1 MSEETNDK
9 ELEAAAEA
17 ETADTEITAEPE
29 RASHGKKISLS
40 TFIFSAIALVL
51 AAVMTTYAC
60 CGAFYKKRLAEA
72 KLDSIAQGASY
83 EGYEALA
90 LIEALFKTYAYYD
103 DIDDDKIAEYVLK
116 AYVAATGDVHARY
129 FTEEEF
135 EEMMSSSMGEGE
147 GIGINVIY
155 SEISYDGELMGVIE
169 VISVA
174 PDSPAED
181 AGVMVGDLIMWV
193 DADGEQT
200 VDSVGYNAA
209 VASLKGEAGTKA
221 EFSVLRLT
229 DGVYEKKSFSVERQ
243 KVTYRSVTS
252 KVSETDASV
261 GVVKITSFDTVTP
274 AQFSEEM
281 DALIADGCEKFV
293 FDVRYNP
300 GGDLNSIRAILSYFL
315 EEGDVILS
323 AVDKSGAREE
333 ITAKPISY
341 DAERYEPCNVTRAD
355 IGKYRGYELA
365 VICNGSTASAAE
377 LFTSALRDYELAEI
391 IGETTYGKGSMQS
404 TISLDQFGYSG
415 ALKITT
421 KLYYPPCG
429 EGYDGEGIAPD
440 VEVTLSEEA
449 KKYSIYKLPESLDD
463 QLIAAIE
470 ALK

>member
-1 MSEETNDK
+1 MSEEINDK
-9 ELEAAAEA
+9 ELEPKENGEAADEKTVAPA
-17 ETADTEITAEPE
+17 
-29 RASHGKKISLS
+29 KKISLS

-72 KLDSIAQGASY
+72 KLENISYAEGYDS
-83 EGYEALA
+83 YEALS

-103 DIDDDKIAEYVLK
+103 DVDDEKIAEYVLK
-116 AYVAATGDVHARY
+116 AYVSATGDVHARY

-135 EEMMSSSMGEGE
+135 EQMMADSMGEGE
-147 GIGINVIY
+147 GIGVNVIY
-155 SEISYDGELMGVIE
+155 SEISYNGELMGVIE
-169 VISVA
+169 IISVV

-181 AGVMVGDLIMWV
+181 AGLMVGDLIMWV

-200 VDSVGYNAA
+200 VDSLGYNTA
-209 VASLKGEAGTKA
+209 VAALKGEVGTNA

-229 DGVYEKKSFSVERQ
+229 DGAYEKKSFSVERQ

-252 KVSETDASV
+252 KVSEEDTSV
-261 GVVKITSFDTVTP
+261 GIVKITSFDTVTP
-274 AQFSEEM
+274 EQFTEEM
-281 DALIADGCEKFV
+281 DALIEDGCDKFV

-300 GGDLNSIRAILSYFL
+300 GGDLNSIRAVLSYFL
-315 EEGDVILS
+315 EEGDLILS
-323 AVDKSGAREE
+323 AVDKNGGREE
-333 ITAKPISY
+333 IKAKPISY
-341 DAERYEPCNVTRAD
+341 DSERYAPCNVSGPD
-355 IGKYRGYELA
+355 IGKYRGYELS

-377 LFTSALRDYELAEI
+377 LFVSALRDYELADI

-404 TISLDQFGYSG
+404 TIDLEQFGYGG

-429 EGYDGEGIAPD
+429 VGYDGEGITPD
-440 VEVTLSEEA
+440 VEITLSDEA

>member
-1 MSEETNDK
+1 MSEEKNDK
-9 ELEAAAEA
+9 ELETVFEGEGEA
-17 ETADTEITAEPE
+17 EPKSTP
-29 RASHGKKISLS
+29 RKKISLS

-60 CGAFYKKRLAEA
+60 CGAFYKKKLAEA
-72 KLDSIAQGASY
+72 KLDSINQISSY

-103 DIDDDKIAEYVLK
+103 DVDDEKIAEYVLK

-129 FTEEEF
+129 FTQEEF
-135 EEMMSSSMGEGE
+135 EEMMADSMGEGE

-155 SEISYDGELMGVIE
+155 SEISYDGDLMGVIE

-174 PDSPAED
+174 PDSPAEA
-181 AGVMVGDLIMWV
+181 AGLMIGDLIMWV
-193 DADGEQT
+193 DAEGEQT
-200 VDSVGYNAA
+200 VDSLGYSAA
-209 VASLKGEAGTKA
+209 VATLKGEVGTKA
-221 EFSVLRLT
+221 EFSVLRLI
-229 DGVYEKKSFSVERQ
+229 DGSYEKKSFSVERQ
-243 KVTYRSVTS
+243 KVTYRSVSS
-252 KVSETDASV
+252 KVSEEDDSV
-261 GVVKITSFDTVTP
+261 GIVKITSFDTVTP

-281 DALIADGCEKFV
+281 DALIKSGCDKFV

-315 EEGDVILS
+315 EEDDVILS
-323 AVDKSGAREE
+323 AVDKNGGREE
-333 ITAKPISY
+333 IKAKPVSY
-341 DAERYEPCNVTRAD
+341 DSERYAPCNVSVDD
-355 IGKYRGYELA
+355 IGKYRGYELS
-365 VICNGSTASAAE
+365 VICNESTASAAE
-377 LFTSALRDYELAEI
+377 LFVSALRDYELADI
-391 IGETTYGKGSMQS
+391 IGETTYGKGSMQT

-415 ALKITT
+415 ALKVTT

-429 EGYDGEGIAPD
+429 VGYDGEGIEPD
-440 VEVTLSEEA
+440 IEVTLSDEA